1 MKMKNYDKTKVR
13 IHHVYESIKDYDKS
27 FVEYEDLATG
37 KTVLLM
43 MTNFMKRYGR

>member
-1 MKMKNYDKTKVR
+1 MKNYDKTKVR
-13 IHHVYESIKDYDKS
+13 IHNIYESTKGYEKS

-37 KTVLLM
+37 KTTMLM